1 MTHADRT
8 AKKQRGKPFARG
20 QSGNPLGRP
29 RGTRNRATLA
39 AEALL
44 DGEAQELT
52 RKAIELG
59 KGGNLAALRI
69 CLERILPPRRDRHL
83 AFELPPLERAEDA
96 PKAMGA
102 IVAAIASGE
111 LTINEAAEVS
121 KIIEIFVHTLE
132 ASDLERRLLAVEEQQ
147 K

>member
-1 MTHADRT
+1 MRDERNHMTHA
-8 AKKQRGKPFARG
+8 
-20 QSGNPLGRP
+20 
-29 RGTRNRATLA
+29 
-39 AEALL
+39 
-44 DGEAQELT
+44 
-52 RKAIELG
+52 
-59 KGGNLAALRI
+59 
-69 CLERILPPRRDRHL
+69 
-83 AFELPPLERAEDA
+83 ELPPLERAEDA